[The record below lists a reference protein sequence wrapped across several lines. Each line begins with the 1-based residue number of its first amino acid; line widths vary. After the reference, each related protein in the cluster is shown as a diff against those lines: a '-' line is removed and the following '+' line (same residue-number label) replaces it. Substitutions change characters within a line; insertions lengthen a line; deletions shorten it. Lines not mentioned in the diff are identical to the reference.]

1 MANLVETVLGAF
13 SPNAISQIAALLG
26 ESGSATGRGLA
37 AAIPTLLA
45 GAATLGKSAG
55 GADLLGLVN
64 SVSANGNPLDTLGS
78 RLADETSRKAFMAQ
92 GAGVANSLLGSQA
105 ETVANAI
112 AGLVGAK
119 PTSVQSLLAFAAPLA
134 LGALGKGAGE
144 TPNAGGIA
152 AMLANG
158 NSSIYRG
165 LPAGLRGFFSLEP
178 PGAAD
183 EIYSVP
189 DPFAATLFGERKA
202 PSSAGGTV
210 PEAAPYLFQP
220 KSYALAWV
228 LLGAGVLALLF
239 SMVGKRE
246 RPVAQPVA
254 VAAAAADVSQGSG
267 LLSQLRDGKPLL
279 IVLFSVGL
287 SDVANELE
295 GESARLKDY
304 LDANP
309 GARVSVSG
317 FVDATGDPVAN
328 EELARSRAQKVAAV
342 LAAAG
347 IAEDRID
354 MDKPADIVA
363 DGASYANDRKVEVS
377 IKDGV
382 AAAVATAADAVSNA
396 VSDVAT
402 DVATD
407 VEEVVNEPKTDRAN

>member
-158 NSSIYRG
+158 NASIYRG

-202 PSSAGGTV
+202 PSSLGGTV
-210 PEAAPYLFQP
+210 PDAAPYLFQP
-220 KSYALAWV
+220 KSYTLAWV

-279 IVLFSVGL
+279 IVLFSVGQ

-295 GESARLKDY
+295 GESARLRDY

-382 AAAVATAADAVSNA
+382 AAAVATAADAVSDA

-402 DVATD
+402 DVA
-407 VEEVVNEPKTDRAN
+407 EVVNEPKTDRAN

>member
-1 MANLVETVLGAF
+1 
-13 SPNAISQIAALLG
+13 
-26 ESGSATGRGLA
+26 
-37 AAIPTLLA
+37 
-45 GAATLGKSAG
+45 
-55 GADLLGLVN
+55 
-64 SVSANGNPLDTLGS
+64 
-78 RLADETSRKAFMAQ
+78 MAQ

-210 PEAAPYLFQP
+210 PDAAPYLFQP

>member
-45 GAATLGKSAG
+45 GAVTLSKSAD
-55 GADLLGLVN
+55 GASLLALVKG
-64 SVSANGNPLDTLGS
+64 VTEGGNPLDTLGMS
-78 RLADETSRKAFMAQ
+78 LADETSRKAFMAQ
-92 GAGVANSLLGSQA
+92 GAGVANSLLGSQS
-105 ETVANAI
+105 ETIANAI

-165 LPAGLRGFFSLEP
+165 LPSGLRGFFSLEP

-183 EIYSVP
+183 EAYSVP

-202 PSSAGGTV
+202 PRGVGGTA
-210 PEAAPYLFQP
+210 PDAAPYIFKP
-220 KSYALAWV
+220 KSYTLAWV
-228 LLGAGVLALLF
+228 LLGAGVLTLLF

-246 RPVAQPVA
+246 KPVVA
-254 VAAAAADVSQGSG
+254 PPAVEAAAPAVPEGSG
-267 LLSQLRDGKPLL
+267 LLSELRDGKPLL
-279 IVLFSVGL
+279 IIFFAVAQ

-295 GESARLKDY
+295 AESAKVKDY

-309 GARVSVSG
+309 DARVSVSG
-317 FVDATGDPVAN
+317 YVDPTGDAAFN
-328 EELARSRAQKVAAV
+328 EELAKNRAQKVAAA

-347 IAEDRID
+347 IPADKID
-354 MDKPADIVA
+354 LDKPADIVA
-363 DGASYANDRKVEVS
+363 GEASYANDRKVEVS

-382 AAAVATAADAVSNA
+382 AAAVAAVAGGAADAVTGAAEAVTEPASTPSN
-396 VSDVAT
+396 
-402 DVATD
+402 
-407 VEEVVNEPKTDRAN
+407 

>member
-210 PEAAPYLFQP
+210 PDAAPYLFQP

-402 DVATD
+402 DV
-407 VEEVVNEPKTDRAN
+407 EEVVNEPKTDRAN

>member
-210 PEAAPYLFQP
+210 PDAAPYLFQP